1 MVPSQHGACNMVPG
15 ARGFAPS
22 SVAPLRSTH
31 IHQRLCPQR
40 KSGKYF
46 VFITLLCLDIR
57 KEGRIPLFGSG
68 LTFSRPHD
76 GLRGSGG
83 WARFTPKPPGKCRL
97 ACRALWCRKKGLAV
111 VSQTAARYRME
122 SLRRLRKQVPQK
134 TQSQWRS
141 SNIELYAPRSPNPT
155 CARIRIQRIYFGAEY
170 AREYAYSLRPSTQ

>member
-1 MVPSQHGACNMVPG
+1 M
-15 ARGFAPS
+15 
-22 SVAPLRSTH
+22 APLRSTH

-134 TQSQWRS
+134 AQSQWRS
-141 SNIELYAPRSPNPT
+141 SNIDRALCSSISQLSSQCTIVLPEECLGYGLVVPFLACGSR
-155 CARIRIQRIYFGAEY
+155 FGFA
-170 AREYAYSLRPSTQ
+170 